1 MLQMTQLAGLFKRSL
16 ALRLVLVTLG
26 AVALV
31 LGVVI
36 AVISQ
41 QVHQTLQNRMQQEL
55 EGTVHLTVT
64 LIDSYNQQ
72 LEHTA
77 QVLGQSFAAS
87 LPAPLQLDS
96 ASRVVVA
103 GVDTP
108 ALKAGRGVLNGNNE
122 QVDVFTQ
129 TTGAVATIF
138 ARERDDFVRIATSV
152 KDGNGQRVLAT
163 RLDHASPAYAALLRG
178 ESYSGKVSLFGRYYM
193 AHYRPIFD
201 AERHVV
207 GVYFVGMDFSQSLQA
222 LKSRILQLKIG
233 QTGYVYAVEATPG
246 SEQGKLTIHPAKEG
260 QVILDTKD
268 ENGVAFIKDMIAR
281 KDGFIRYMWAN
292 RERGETLA
300 REKVA
305 AFHTVARWNWVIVAG
320 SYSDEFEREVRPL
333 MLSIVAVG
341 LVGVL
346 LLALLLAALL
356 RQGVKLPL
364 QTIVQCLNTMAQG
377 DYRSAV
383 AVDRSDE
390 IGQVMQS
397 LAAMRAQVWG
407 LVDPIAA
414 GSQQVAA
421 ASCQL
426 SAVASEVES
435 SSRQQSEAAGSMA
448 AAMEQLTVSIDQ
460 VSDNAREAHRVS
472 NESGVLSADGMQ
484 LIQLTAATIS
494 RVESD
499 VKTVASTVLDLG
511 QRADAISSI
520 VNTIKEIADQTN
532 LLALNASIEAAR
544 AGEQGRGFAV
554 VADEVRKLAE
564 RTTAST
570 QEIAGVIQQIQGGT
584 RSVVDQIG
592 SSVQIASE
600 GAQLAA
606 RAEDSMLQIKAG
618 SDRVAAAVTDI
629 SSALSEQTTASSD
642 IARNVEKIANMA
654 ERNEAA
660 VSHVAQAARDLQQLS
675 QHLQQS
681 VSKISL

>member
-1 MLQMTQLAGLFKRSL
+1 
-16 ALRLVLVTLG
+16 
-26 AVALV
+26 
-31 LGVVI
+31 
-36 AVISQ
+36 
-41 QVHQTLQNRMQQEL
+41 
-55 EGTVHLTVT
+55 
-64 LIDSYNQQ
+64 
-72 LEHTA
+72 
-77 QVLGQSFAAS
+77 
-87 LPAPLQLDS
+87 
-96 ASRVVVA
+96 
-103 GVDTP
+103 
-108 ALKAGRGVLNGNNE
+108 
-122 QVDVFTQ
+122 
-129 TTGAVATIF
+129 
-138 ARERDDFVRIATSV
+138 
-152 KDGNGQRVLAT
+152 
-163 RLDHASPAYAALLRG
+163 
-178 ESYSGKVSLFGRYYM
+178 
-193 AHYRPIFD
+193 
-201 AERHVV
+201 
-207 GVYFVGMDFSQSLQA
+207 
-222 LKSRILQLKIG
+222 
-233 QTGYVYAVEATPG
+233 
-246 SEQGKLTIHPAKEG
+246 
-260 QVILDTKD
+260 
-268 ENGVAFIKDMIAR
+268 
-281 KDGFIRYMWAN
+281 
-292 RERGETLA
+292 
-300 REKVA
+300 
-305 AFHTVARWNWVIVAG
+305 
-320 SYSDEFEREVRPL
+320 
-333 MLSIVAVG
+333 
-341 LVGVL
+341 
-346 LLALLLAALL
+346 
-356 RQGVKLPL
+356 
-364 QTIVQCLNTMAQG
+364 MAQG

-460 VSDNAREAHRVS
+460 VSENAREAHRVS

-618 SDRVAAAVTDI
+618 SDRVVAAVTDI

-681 VSKISL
+681 VSKISI